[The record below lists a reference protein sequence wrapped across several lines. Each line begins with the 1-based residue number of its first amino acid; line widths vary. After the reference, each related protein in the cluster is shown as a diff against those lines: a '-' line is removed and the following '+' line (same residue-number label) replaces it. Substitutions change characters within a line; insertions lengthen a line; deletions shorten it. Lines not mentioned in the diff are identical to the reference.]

1 MIFGWAAEFMQK
13 VSETPLTSPPFYG
26 ILLNMKKETPQK
38 TRSRAEILGAI
49 AAIPHAVQG
58 KICEMHKKLA
68 GGKTATYY
76 NLQYWSEGRNHSIH
90 VPREKLAEFKEAVAG
105 GKRLRSLVT
114 ELGEADASD
123 ILSSAPSLKKKSSR
137 SPSGARPARRR

>member
-1 MIFGWAAEFMQK
+1 
-13 VSETPLTSPPFYG
+13 
-26 ILLNMKKETPQK
+26 MKNETPQK

-58 KICEMHKKLA
+58 KICEMHKTLA

-123 ILSSAPSLKKKSSR
+123 ILSSASPLKKNPPDR
-137 SPSGARPARRR
+137 PQGRVPRGGTDGACGRLRGRARDRLHEPART